1 MATDQGDVIIGVPD
15 ASGTPEATIAIWIK
29 NKEFA
34 ESLMTSLLEE

>member
-15 ASGTPEATIAIWIK
+15 VSGSPERTIAIWIR

-34 ESLMTSLLEE
+34 ESLMTSLTE